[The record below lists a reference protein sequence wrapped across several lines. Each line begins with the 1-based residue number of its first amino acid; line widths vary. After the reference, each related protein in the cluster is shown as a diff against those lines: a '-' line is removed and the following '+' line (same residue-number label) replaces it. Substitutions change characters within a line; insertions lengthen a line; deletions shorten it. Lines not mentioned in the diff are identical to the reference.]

1 MRGFMKKN
9 AISALLAL
17 LIALSVSATFL
28 GCGAAQVF
36 SAKLQGVTGTV
47 QARPNSEGA
56 FSDAKEGDVL
66 QSGATVKTGD
76 DGRVKIVFNEG
87 GELDVMPD
95 SLFEIGKDR
104 NLGNQT
110 EGAVWYKLPKQ
121 KEQLQIR
128 SPHGVTAILGTRFFI
143 KIATDSSTI
152 GLEEGSISFTADK
165 TGEMK
170 ILTPLQKIVVQSSGK
185 IGEAAAYNPVDEE
198 FRFIKMNGKWIR
210 EK

>member
-1 MRGFMKKN
+1 MKTRMGLCATSFFLVL
-9 AISALLAL
+9 AIS
-17 LIALSVSATFL
+17 LIS
-28 GCGAAQVF
+28 GCEAKVF
-36 SAKLQGVTGTV
+36 SAKLQGLNGTV
-47 QARPNSEGA
+47 QTRVGPQAA
-56 FSDAKEGDVL
+56 FADAKEGDVV
-66 QSGATVKTGD
+66 QTGTTVKTGE
-76 DGRVKIVFNEG
+76 DGRVKLVFTEG
-87 GELDVMPD
+87 GELDIMPD
-95 SLFEIGKDR
+95 SLFEIGKDQ

-143 KIATDSSTI
+143 KIATDSSSI

-165 TGEMK
+165 TGEVK
-170 ILTPLQKIVVQSSGK
+170 VLSPLQRIVVQSSGK
-185 IGEAAAYNPVDEE
+185 IAGPDSFNPADEE